1 MGGAPESVGNKL
13 SGGPVRSPRPPLYG
27 ARLAAP
33 VGVTDCHVHI
43 NPLWEMRPD
52 VRASMGRSGPAG
64 EVERYLHDPS
74 AFLEYLDRSGVE
86 RAVLVN
92 YVSPRV
98 IGYTEKSND
107 FVLEYCAHNPERLIA
122 VGSVLPSHTDVER
135 ELRRLFERGL
145 RGVKVHPP
153 HQLFAPNAYLDGQL
167 PGLESLYAT
176 CQELGLPVIV
186 HTGTSMFPGARNR
199 FAEPMLVE
207 DVAIDF
213 PQLTIVLAH
222 GGRPFW
228 TEQAVFLVRRFPHVY
243 LDVSSVPPSRLPKYF
258 PELERIS
265 DRVLFGSDWPG
276 PGVRDIGENL
286 RAFQE
291 LPLAGATLE
300 RILHQNP
307 EKVFPRRR
315 RTG

>member
-1 MGGAPESVGNKL
+1 
-13 SGGPVRSPRPPLYG
+13 
-27 ARLAAP
+27 

-43 NPLWEMRPD
+43 NPLWEMRPE
-52 VRASMGRSGPAG
+52 VRAAMGRSGSVG
-64 EVERYLHDPS
+64 EVERYLRDPA

-92 YVSPRV
+92 YVSPKV

-107 FVLEYCAHNPERLIA
+107 FVLEYCAHDPERLIA

-145 RGVKVHPP
+145 RAIKVHPP

-167 PGLESLYAT
+167 PGLETLYAT
-176 CQELGLPVIV
+176 CQELGLPVII
-186 HTGTSMFPGARNR
+186 HTGTSMFPAARNR

-213 PQLTIVLAH
+213 PRLTIVLAH

-228 TEQAVFLVRRFPHVY
+228 TEQAVFLVRRFPQVY
-243 LDVSSVPPSRLPKYF
+243 LDVSSVPPARLPKYF
-258 PELERIS
+258 PDLERIS
-265 DRVLFGSDWPG
+265 ERVLFGSDWPG

-291 LPLAGATLE
+291 LPFAGATLE
-300 RILHQNP
+300 RILRENP
-307 EKVFPRRR
+307 EKVFPRRPR
-315 RTG
+315 AG